1 MNAKRKREAQLG
13 ELVKGGGRPPKLRK
27 LQSEAELIIQFLRR
41 RIDSYYASEKE
52 FSVKTLLVEAAK
64 KGFCKEYIR
73 ENKKALRKFIKG
85 YYNSL

>member
-1 MNAKRKREAQLG
+1 MTQLG